1 MKEAEMLADDVLDGV
16 KEIAAFIGKSER
28 ATFHLVQA
36 NQLPIFRLGKKIHAR
51 KSELE
56 RALRSA
62 A

>member
-1 MKEAEMLADDVLDGV
+1 MLADDVLDGV

-28 ATFHLVQA
+28 ATFHLIH
-36 NQLPIFRLGKKIHAR
+36 NDQLPVFRLGKKIHAR

-56 RALRSA
+56 RAFRAHA

>member
-1 MKEAEMLADDVLDGV
+1 MLAEDVLDGV

-28 ATFHLVQA
+28 ATFHLVHA
-36 NQLPIFRLGKKIHAR
+36 GSIPVFRLGKKIHAR

-56 RALRSA
+56 AAFRAA

>member
-1 MKEAEMLADDVLDGV
+1 MLTEDLLDGV

-28 ATFHLVQA
+28 ATFHLIHQK
-36 NQLPIFRLGKKIHAR
+36 QLPVFRLGKKIHAR

-56 RALRSA
+56 RAFRADA

>member
-1 MKEAEMLADDVLDGV
+1 MLADDVLDGV

-28 ATFHLVQA
+28 ATFHLIHG
-36 NQLPIFRLGKKIHAR
+36 NQLPVFRLGKKIHAR

-56 RALRSA
+56 AAFRAA

>member
-1 MKEAEMLADDVLDGV
+1 MLAEDVLDGV

-28 ATFHLVQA
+28 ATFHLVAAGQI
-36 NQLPIFRLGKKIHAR
+36 PVFRLGKRIHAR

-56 RALRSA
+56 QALRSA